1 MLRVKSNLQKINEQ
15 FLAKE
20 ILLYTAIKGNG
31 VMVSNHL
38 TILQKIKNEITLEN
52 GNTIDFIKMQSTFIS
67 FLKCQQLF
75 KPMNCVTFC
84 RESITHQM
92 D

>member
-20 ILLYTAIKGNG
+20 ISLYTAIKGNG

-38 TILQKIKNEITLEN
+38 TILQK
-52 GNTIDFIKMQSTFIS
+52 
-67 FLKCQQLF
+67 
-75 KPMNCVTFC
+75 
-84 RESITHQM
+84 
-92 D
+92 